1 LHGLFVKRVVALGE
15 DVTALRILLA
25 DDHEIVR
32 RGLKDL
38 LEAEAG
44 WQIVGEAATGREAV
58 AKAKLLKPDVA
69 ILDIRM
75 PELNGL
81 EATRQIRQ
89 ALPRT
94 EILILT
100 MSDSEQL
107 ARTVLE
113 AGAHGY
119 LLKSDAGRDLVAAVD
134 SLRQHRPFFT
144 SEIARM
150 VLQGFLKLGNSGV
163 AGIPGDPLTGREREI
178 IQLLAEGKS
187 NKEVAAALGIS
198 LKTAETHRAN
208 IMRKL
213 DLHSTSDLVH
223 YAVRNGITTP

>member
-1 LHGLFVKRVVALGE
+1 MKRVVALGE
-15 DVTALRILLA
+15 DVSALRILLA
-25 DDHEIVR
+25 DDHELVR

-58 AKAKLLKPDVA
+58 AKAKLLKPDVV
-69 ILDIRM
+69 ILDITM

-81 EATRQIRQ
+81 EATRQILQ
-89 ALPRT
+89 ALPGT

-107 ARTVLE
+107 VRTVLE

-119 LLKSDAGRDLVAAVD
+119 LLKSDAGRDLVTAVD

-144 SEIARM
+144 SAIARM
-150 VLQGFLKLGNSGV
+150 ILQGFLKLGNSGE
-163 AGIPGDPLTGREREI
+163 GGSPGDPLTGREREI
-178 IQLLAEGKS
+178 VQLLAEGKS
-187 NKEVAAALGIS
+187 NKEVAAVLS
-198 LKTAETHRAN
+198 VSVKTAETHRAN

-213 DLHSTSDLVH
+213 DLHNTSDLVH

>member
-1 LHGLFVKRVVALGE
+1 VSV
-15 DVTALRILLA
+15 LRILLA

-38 LEAEAG
+38 LAAEAG

-58 AKAKLLKPDVA
+58 AKAKLLKPDVV
-69 ILDIRM
+69 ILDLRM
-75 PELNGL
+75 PGLNGL
-81 EATRQIRQ
+81 DATRQILQ
-89 ALPRT
+89 SLPGT

-100 MSDSEQL
+100 ISDSEQL

-134 SLRQHRPFFT
+134 SLRMHRPFFT
-144 SEIARM
+144 FAIARM
-150 VLQGFLKLGNSGV
+150 VLQGFLKLGSSEGV
-163 AGIPGDPLTGREREI
+163 ETPGDLLSGREREI
-178 IQLLAEGKS
+178 VQLLAEGNS
-187 NKEVAAALGIS
+187 NKGVSAALGIS
-198 LKTAETHRAN
+198 VKTAETHRAN

-213 DLHSTSDLVH
+213 GLHSTSDLVH
-223 YAVRNGITTP
+223 YAVRHGITMP